1 MSLVSYCALH
11 TLTACSVDTTH
22 IMPQNPDNTE
32 ELANIYQLDAGHNRY
47 TLLVAWSETTT
58 D

>member
-11 TLTACSVDTTH
+11 TLTACIVDTTQHTH

-32 ELANIYQLDAGHNRY
+32 ELANIYQLDA
-47 TLLVAWSETTT
+47 
-58 D
+58 